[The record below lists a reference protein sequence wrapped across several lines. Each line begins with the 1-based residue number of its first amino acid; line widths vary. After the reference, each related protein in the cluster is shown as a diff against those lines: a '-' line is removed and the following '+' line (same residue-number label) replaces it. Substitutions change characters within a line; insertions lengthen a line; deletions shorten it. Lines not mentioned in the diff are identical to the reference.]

1 MCGIIYESSND
12 DPTKQNKY
20 TLESNTDSGGRIWQ
34 WKKILG
40 TKYRTKRT
48 LKWEKKKTIND
59 QKSNINIFTLG
70 WVKNKV
76 FRLEYTGIRG
86 GVFATF
92 KRP

>member
-34 WKKILG
+34 WNKILG

-48 LKWEKKKTIND
+48 LKWEKKKDNKWSKIKH
-59 QKSNINIFTLG
+59 QHFHAWLG
-70 WVKNKV
+70 Q
-76 FRLEYTGIRG
+76 E
-86 GVFATF
+86 
-92 KRP
+92 